1 MCSSVRLS
9 VLATLLTIVHCFAP
23 PESASF
29 NQIKITEAAFK
40 ACIDDSDCS
49 SQGSGYAC
57 FQYICYPWED
67 DSAVPEKDR
76 KSTCKSNEQCG
87 DDLKCFR
94 HHDRRNI
101 HKGLCMEE
109 MVDCSENGESDCK
122 HGEGS
127 THVLSMIVI
136 LSFLFI
142 RYYRPTKYHFFT
154 QALLCCST
162 ELCLLFILFFFWNF
176 CSFYQKQKM
185 FTLI

>member
-9 VLATLLTIVHCFAP
+9 VLATLLTIAHCSVP
-23 PESASF
+23 PELASL

-67 DSAVPEKDR
+67 DSAVPEKDK

-154 QALLCCST
+154 QALLCCS
-162 ELCLLFILFFFWNF
+162 L
-176 CSFYQKQKM
+176 SK
-185 FTLI
+185 